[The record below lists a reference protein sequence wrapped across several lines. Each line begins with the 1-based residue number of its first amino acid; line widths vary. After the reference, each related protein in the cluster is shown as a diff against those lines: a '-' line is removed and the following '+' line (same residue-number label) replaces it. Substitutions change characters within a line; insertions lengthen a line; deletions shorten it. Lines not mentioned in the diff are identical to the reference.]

1 MASVSSAVPE
11 VRKKLVE
18 LQQELAAKEDVVM
31 DGRDIG
37 TVVLPNADVK
47 VYLTRTGDVAMSH
60 KERAQF
66 AKSVNADFLFSL
78 QVPYPNFP
86 HTA

>member
-1 MASVSSAVPE
+1 MASLSHLAVPE

-31 DGRDIG
+31 DGRGIG

-47 VYLTRTGDVAMSH
+47 VYLTANT
-60 KERAQF
+60 
-66 AKSVNADFLFSL
+66 
-78 QVPYPNFP
+78 
-86 HTA
+86 HTEP